1 MQGQPAAA
9 PPRVRPR
16 MPGLR
21 VPLALALAGALAAA
35 GRAAEP
41 EPIRMLR
48 DFALSPDGSTLVFS
62 WAGDIWQVE
71 SEGGNAVQL
80 TRDPANDHAPCF
92 SPDGR
97 EIAFNSNRQGG
108 DQVFVMPAAGGPP
121 EQITFHS
128 EGCEL
133 LEYDPSGDFLLVL
146 ARRDH
151 FWYDAHRFF
160 KVNRRTRSAEE
171 LLFDDYGEE
180 GTLSP
185 CGRKLLFT
193 REGAPWFRKGY
204 RGSQAGQIWLYDLDQ
219 RAFREVLRDDLGF
232 RSPLWRPD
240 GKGCYYVGQQ
250 SGSFNLWEHDLETGA
265 RAQLTTFDDDAVLWP
280 AISRDGSTI
289 VFRHLFDLY
298 RLRPGTK
305 EAPRRLD
312 IRNGGE
318 PLREEWLRRS
328 VSAAEEAA
336 FTDDG
341 LEIALIAGGDLWV
354 MDTELKEPRQVTDTV
369 EMESDPAFTADG
381 EALLFVS
388 RRDGQ
393 SDVWRA
399 ERAAPELYW
408 WQNEEFVLK
417 RLTTDAEVER
427 GLCFSPDGQR
437 LAFVRGAGDL
447 MTMDAQGKDARCV
460 VASWNLAEYDWSP
473 DGKWLVFARHDHD
486 YNSDIWLAQADGAG
500 EAFNLSV
507 HPDNDFDPTWSP
519 DGRVIAFAGRRA
531 DQEVDVYYV
540 WLRAEDAEKDARDLK
555 LEKALE
561 KMKKE
566 RKKKEEGKKDGGKE
580 GEKEAAKAAGAGAEQ
595 EKKEGKE
602 GDEKE
607 EEKKDEEKKED
618 EKPPEVKID
627 LAGIHDR
634 IRQISVPESAESG
647 LFWLEEKKL
656 AFTSEPKGDRGIYTV
671 TFPDEMEP
679 KKLTGTVLEAPR
691 RLKKAKSAGGLSSRQ
706 PAVMTAA
713 GQVESHAFSVRQ
725 EQHHAERYRTAFVEA
740 WRIMRDTYYDERLGN
755 RNWDAIRR
763 KYADQAAAAIDP
775 GDLQQVVSLMLG
787 ELNGS
792 HLGFTALWSGYR
804 GADAWNVVTAHLGLR
819 FDSAHKGPGW
829 KVRDVIKQGPA
840 EEEKTR
846 ILPGE
851 IVLSVD
857 GVTVDPSLDAS
868 QVLNGEPARD
878 IVLRVQNDK
887 NEQRDVTL
895 RPISYA
901 TARARLYDV
910 WLDRNRAA
918 VDQASSG
925 KLGYLHIQ
933 GMSWPSFL
941 RFEEE
946 LYRIAYGK
954 EGLIVDVR
962 ANGGGHTADHL
973 LTALTQPAHAIT
985 VGRGGGPGY
994 PQDRQVYATWHKPI
1008 AVLCDQN
1015 SFSNAEIFAHAIKSL
1030 GRGQLI
1036 GAPTAGGV
1044 ISTGAAQVM
1053 DIGMIRTPNRG
1064 WFIKTTGEDMEQN
1077 GAVPHHLLWLQ
1088 PGELPA
1094 GTDRQ
1099 LQKAVEVL
1107 LEDVAREQ
1115 ERGAPGLR
1123 KASER

>member
-1 MQGQPAAA
+1 MQGQPAALL
-9 PPRVRPR
+9 PRVFSRR
-16 MPGLR
+16 PGLR
-21 VPLALALAGALAAA
+21 LPLALALACALAPAA
-35 GRAAEP
+35 RPAEP

-48 DFALSPDGSTLVFS
+48 DFALSPDGATLVFS
-62 WAGDIWQVE
+62 WAGDIWKVE
-71 SEGGNAVQL
+71 SAGGDAVQL

-108 DQVFVMPAAGGPP
+108 DQVFVMPATGGPP

-133 LEYDPSGDFLLVL
+133 FEYDPSGDFLLTL

-151 FWYDAHRFF
+151 FWYDAQRFF

-185 CGRKLLFT
+185 CGSKLLFT

-204 RGSQAGQIWLYDLDQ
+204 RGSQAAQIWLYDLDKKE
-219 RAFREVLRDDLGF
+219 FRQLLHDDLGF

-240 GKGCYYVGQQ
+240 GKGFYCVGQQ

-265 RAQLTTFDDDAVLWP
+265 RTQLTAFDDDAVLWP

-298 RLRPGTK
+298 RLRPGGK
-305 EAPRRLD
+305 ETPRRLE
-312 IRNGGE
+312 ILNAGE

-328 VSAAEEAA
+328 AAAAEEAA

-341 LEIALIAGGDLWV
+341 LEVALIAGGDLWV

-369 EMESDPAFTADG
+369 EMESDPVFSADG
-381 EALLFVS
+381 AALFFVS

-393 SDVWRA
+393 SDIWRA

-408 WQNEEFVLK
+408 WQNEGFTLK

-427 GLCFSPDGQR
+427 GLSLSPDGKR

-447 MTMDAQGKDARCV
+447 MTMDENGKDVLRV
-460 VASWNLAEYDWSP
+460 VASWNALEYDWSP
-473 DGKWLVFARHDHD
+473 DGKWIVFSRQDHD
-486 YNSDIWLAQADGAG
+486 YNSDIWIAQADGAG
-500 EAFNLSV
+500 EPFNLSV
-507 HPDNDFDPTWSP
+507 HPDNDLGPTWSP
-519 DGRVIAFAGRRA
+519 DGRVIAFVGRRA
-531 DQEVDVYYV
+531 DQEIDVYYA
-540 WLRAEDAEKDARDLK
+540 WLREEDAEKDARDLK

-566 RKKKEEGKKDGGKE
+566 RKKKEEGKKDDGKE
-580 GEKEAAKAAGAGAEQ
+580 EEKEATKEAGAGAEK
-595 EKKEGKE
+595 EKKEEKE
-602 GDEKE
+602 GEKKE
-607 EEKKDEEKKED
+607 EEKKDEEK
-618 EKPPEVKID
+618 PPEVKID
-627 LAGIHDR
+627 FAGIHDR
-634 IRQISVPESAESG
+634 IRQVSVPESAESG

-656 AFTSEPKGDRGIYTV
+656 AFTSEPKGDRGLYTV
-671 TFPDEMEP
+671 TFPDELTP
-679 KKLTGTVLEAPR
+679 KKLSGTVLEAPR

-706 PAVMTAA
+706 PSVMTAA
-713 GQVESHAFSVRQ
+713 GQVESYAFSARQ
-725 EQHHAERYRTAFVEA
+725 EQPHAERYRAAFVEA

-763 KYADQAAAAIDP
+763 KYADMAAAAIDP
-775 GDLQQVVSLMLG
+775 GDLQQVCSLMLG

-792 HLGFTALWSGYR
+792 HLGFSASWSGYR
-804 GADAWNVVTAHLGLR
+804 GADSWNAATAHLGLR
-819 FDSAHKGPGW
+819 FDPTHKGPGW

-840 EEEKTR
+840 DEEKAR
-846 ILPGE
+846 IAPGE

-868 QVLNGEPARD
+868 QVLNGDLARD
-878 IVLRVQNDK
+878 ILLRVQNDK
-887 NEQRDVTL
+887 GEERDVTL

-901 TARARLYDV
+901 AARSHLYDM
-910 WLDRNRAA
+910 WLDSNRAA
-918 VDQASSG
+918 VDQASG
-925 KLGYLHIQ
+925 GTLGYLHIQ

-941 RFEEE
+941 KFEEE

-994 PQDRQVYATWHKPI
+994 PQDRQVYATWHKPV

-1044 ISTGAAQVM
+1044 ISTGASQVM
-1053 DIGMIRTPNRG
+1053 DMGVIRTPNRG
-1064 WFIKTTGEDMEQN
+1064 WFIQATGEDMERN
-1077 GAVPHHLLWLQ
+1077 GAVPHHLLWPE
-1088 PGELPA
+1088 PGEIPA

-1099 LQKAVEVL
+1099 LRKAVEVL
-1107 LEDVAREQ
+1107 LEDVARDK
-1115 ERGAPGLR
+1115 ERGAPPLR